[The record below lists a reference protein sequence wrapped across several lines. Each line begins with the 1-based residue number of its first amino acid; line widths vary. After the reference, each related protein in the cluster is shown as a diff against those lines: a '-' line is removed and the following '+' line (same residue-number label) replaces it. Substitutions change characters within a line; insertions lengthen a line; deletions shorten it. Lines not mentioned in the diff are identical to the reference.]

1 MLAQGDLDW
10 NMEHLNEAEMK
21 LLTSVLA
28 EDGVHHSQS
37 VVVSP
42 KKERCLE
49 GMIQDISHKTLGFLQ
64 VFPSNSMIWRMMHPA
79 RNTSVVA
86 FFGAQLAPFL

>member
-1 MLAQGDLDW
+1 MQVLAVLNRYFNAASISLTLGMLAQGDLDW

-49 GMIQDISHKTLGFLQ
+49 DDSRYFPQNIGFPAS
-64 VFPSNSMIWRMMHPA
+64 FP
-79 RNTSVVA
+79 
-86 FFGAQLAPFL
+86 FQ

>member
-10 NMEHLNEAEMK
+10 NMEHLNEAELK

-28 EDGVHHSQS
+28 EDGVRHSQS

-49 GMIQDISHKTLGFLQ
+49 GKAKENHGF
-64 VFPSNSMIWRMMHPA
+64 STKH
-79 RNTSVVA
+79 
-86 FFGAQLAPFL
+86 